1 MIRPV
6 PVKEIGSGDV
16 RCLNRMLD
24 KDSPFP
30 IVVRSEREME
40 HQLADAG
47 IWLSRYT
54 TRRIWEAYVWL
65 LWKRRYEVPRV
76 SMREIAQSA
85 IDASGWNGLVERDRS
100 RLAAECDRINEA
112 EMWRGQGRPGRVM

>member
-6 PVKEIGSGDV
+6 PVQEIGSDDV

-24 KDSPFP
+24 KDNPFP
-30 IVVRSEREME
+30 IVVRSEREMAD
-40 HQLADAG
+40 QLVQSG
-47 IWLSRYT
+47 LWLSRAA

-85 IDASGWNGLVERDRS
+85 IDVNGWNGLVERDRS
-100 RLAAECDRINEA
+100 RLAAESDRMNEI
-112 EMWRGQGRPGRVM
+112 EMWGPTGRPGRVM